1 VFIGYSLHRVLHEL
15 SVNLALFKS
24 SVALKY
30 LLAAG
35 SQAVQII
42 LLLSC
47 FGGKINRKRASG
59 HKNTKGV
66 VAVVSMVY
74 AINRSA
80 SHREGGLH
88 A

>member
-1 VFIGYSLHRVLHEL
+1 LP
-15 SVNLALFKS
+15 LFKS
-24 SVALKY
+24 IVALKY

-47 FGGKINRKRASG
+47 FRGKINRKPASG

-74 AINRSA
+74 AINR
-80 SHREGGLH
+80 RVRQMEG
-88 A
+88 ATPA

>member
-1 VFIGYSLHRVLHEL
+1 MFIGYSLHRVLHEL

-35 SQAVQII
+35 FQAVQII

-47 FGGKINRKRASG
+47 FGGKINKKPASG
-59 HKNTKGV
+59 HKNTNRV

-74 AINRSA
+74 AINRRA
-80 SHREGGLH
+80 GHWEGGLP